1 MARDE
6 AALAR
11 RCEQDGTRDIFKP
24 PQAPE
29 WYPLDHIL
37 LLPAETT
44 FTRMPRSFG
53 SGRHFKRRSARNR
66 IGVRLTVDDAEFP
79 GFFEYRLKIGRG

>member
-11 RCEQDGTRDIFKP
+11 RYEQDGTRDIFKP
-24 PQAPE
+24 PRAPE
-29 WYPLDHIL
+29 WYPLDHIIF
-37 LLPAETT
+37 LPAETT

-53 SGRHFKRRSARNR
+53 
-66 IGVRLTVDDAEFP
+66 
-79 GFFEYRLKIGRG
+79 

>member
-11 RCEQDGTRDIFKP
+11 RYEQDFTRDIFKP

-29 WYPLDHIL
+29 WNPLII
-37 LLPAETT
+37 T
-44 FTRMPRSFG
+44 S
-53 SGRHFKRRSARNR
+53 SSAP
-66 IGVRLTVDDAEFP
+66 GVAS
-79 GFFEYRLKIGRG
+79 K

>member
-29 WYPLDHIL
+29 WDPLDHIIF
-37 LLPAETT
+37 LPAE
-44 FTRMPRSFG
+44 
-53 SGRHFKRRSARNR
+53 RRS
-66 IGVRLTVDDAEFP
+66 
-79 GFFEYRLKIGRG
+79 RGCRVLSGQDGISSAALPEIE